1 MNKDIYITTTIPYVN
16 AKPHI
21 GHALELVQADVI
33 ARYFR
38 LIKKDVTF
46 QTGTDENA
54 FKNVLSAQ
62 EKGLSTR
69 ELVNENSG
77 LFKNLVKKLNISA
90 DNFIRTTEN
99 RHKLGVN
106 HFWKRL
112 KPDDIYKKNYNGLYC
127 NGCEDFINEK
137 ELVNGVCVEHNTPPI
152 EVKELNYF
160 FRLSGYQDKLK
171 ELIENDKIKI
181 IPDTRKNEVLQ
192 FINHGLKDISISR
205 DAKRVCSWGI
215 PVPED
220 DSQIIYVWIDALIN
234 YITGPGFDTDDIWQK
249 IWNKRTKKIHAI
261 GKNVWKFHAIYWP
274 ALLLSANLPLP
285 DEIFVHGFLTV
296 NGQKISKSIGNVIDP
311 FECIS
316 KYGCDTT
323 RYYLLKAVSSFQD
336 GNFSFD
342 RLESIYNSDLANCLG
357 NLFSRLTVLCEKADF
372 NKLQI
377 AEQIHE
383 PPDYKSFIKNYEF
396 DKALTCLWVII
407 TNLNQ
412 EIDKKKPWEILKN
425 NDTDKAKEH
434 LNDWLSKLYVFSYW
448 LQPFLPETSSI
459 LLNELSK
466 PTIKRTKQLF
476 PRIE

>member
-21 GHALELVQADVI
+21 GHALELVQADVL

-38 LIKKDVTF
+38 LIKKDVIF

-54 FKNVLSAQ
+54 FKNVLSAR
-62 EKGLSTR
+62 EKGLSTQ
-69 ELVNENSG
+69 ELVNENSES
-77 LFKNLVKKLNISA
+77 FKNLVEKLHVSA

-106 HFWKRL
+106 QFWKRL
-112 KPDDIYKKNYNGLYC
+112 KPDDIYKKDYAGLYC

-137 ELVNGVCVEHNTPPI
+137 ELVNGVCAEHSAPPI
-152 EVKELNYF
+152 EVKESNYF
-160 FRLSGYQDKLK
+160 FRLSEYSDKLK
-171 ELIENDKIKI
+171 ELIENDTIKI

-205 DAKRVCSWGI
+205 DAKRVHSWGI

-220 DSQIIYVWIDALIN
+220 NSQIIYVWIDALIN
-234 YITGPGFDTDDIWQK
+234 YITGPGFGIDDIWQE
-249 IWNKRTKKIHAI
+249 IWNKETKKIHVI

-285 DEIFVHGFLTV
+285 DKIFVHGFLTV

-323 RYYLLKAVSSFQD
+323 RYYLLKAVSPFQD
-336 GNFSFD
+336 GDFSFD
-342 RLESIYNSDLANCLG
+342 RLEGIYNADLANSLG
-357 NLFSRLTVLCEKADF
+357 NLFSRLATLCEKAGF

-377 AEQIHE
+377 PGQIHE
-383 PPDYKSFIKNYEF
+383 PPNYKSFIRNYEF
-396 DKALTCLWVII
+396 DKALACLWVII
-407 TNLNQ
+407 SNLNQ
-412 EIDKKKPWEILKN
+412 EIDKKRPWEILKN
-425 NDTDKAKEH
+425 GDIEKAKEH

-448 LQPFLPETSSI
+448 LQPFLAETSSI

-466 PTIKRTKQLF
+466 TTIKRTKQLF
-476 PRIE
+476 PRIQ